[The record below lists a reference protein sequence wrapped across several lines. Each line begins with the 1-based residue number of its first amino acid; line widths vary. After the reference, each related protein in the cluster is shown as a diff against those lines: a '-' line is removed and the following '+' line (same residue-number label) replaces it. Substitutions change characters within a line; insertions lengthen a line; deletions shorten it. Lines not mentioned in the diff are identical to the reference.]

1 MCYSCS
7 NQVYKETP
15 FMTVVKLLSAEQR
28 LDYNEAKIY
37 IDVSKVYSKYDGVKN
52 PENEWMKLLQLNYNL
67 GKDKKIS
74 NNIDYY
80 KYNIEEVISKKKA
93 TVSLIDK
100 DTNKSIKKIVY
111 SLEFI
116 ENRWIVVSIEYIK

>member
-1 MCYSCS
+1 
-7 NQVYKETP
+7 
-15 FMTVVKLLSAEQR
+15 MTVVKLLSAEQR